1 MFPSISQSA
10 AATALGFHAPLP
22 GLAPAAGVAGAP
34 AGMTQ
39 SSSLST
45 SVPAVFNAT
54 PSAASGLRTTT
65 VVSATSR
72 CCTF

>member
-1 MFPSISQSA
+1 MFPSISHSA

-22 GLAPAAGVAGAP
+22 GLAPTAAGVAGAP

-45 SVPAVFNAT
+45 SVPAVFNAA
-54 PSAASGLRTTT
+54 PSPASSLRTS
-65 VVSATSR
+65 VVSAAHSCR
-72 CCTF
+72 MF